1 MDSET
6 KIALDKVLEKNELCT
21 DLSPFKISE
30 SMLVHVLE
38 HVAIYTNILSIKWNE
53 SQLDDDDKQ
62 SVACRK
68 LIEKIEDCLV
78 ANNKTCDK
86 FPPDSTYCVLTKLMY
101 TYKTSEQS
109 ELRKKTTSQDG
120 EDDTESGKF
129 VRMFDK
135 LTKEDWKIKG
145 NFVLPELR

>member
-6 KIALDKVLEKNELCT
+6 KIALDKVLEKNELIT
-21 DLSPFKISE
+21 DLSSFKISE

-38 HVAIYTNILSIKWNE
+38 HAVIYTNILSIKWNE
-53 SQLDDDDKQ
+53 TQLNEQ
-62 SVACRK
+62 SIGCKK

-78 ANNKTCDK
+78 TNNKTYDK

-109 ELRKKTTSQDG
+109 ELKKKTTSD
-120 EDDTESGKF
+120 EEKTVDESGKF

-145 NFVLPELR
+145 ILDSLIFRF